1 MYYRLLLDFNTLE
14 NGLIALTSEQS
25 HYLKKV
31 VRLKSHDH
39 FIALN
44 GQGQA
49 WLAEIIDNSAYLLEA
64 INETT
69 ELPVQVN
76 LMVAIPKNGFDDIVR
91 AATELGVY
99 RIIPLLTERVLVNP
113 SPQKI
118 DRWRKI
124 AREAV
129 EQSERQIIPIIEE
142 PQPFLAILNRGANPG
157 TTCYIGVTRRTVD
170 PLLSQLQ
177 TSTEITIAIGPEGGW
192 TEAEIEQAIA
202 ADFLPVSLGKR
213 ILRTITAP
221 LVALAIINAYLG
233 SAE

>member
-1 MYYRLLLDFNTLE
+1 
-14 NGLIALTSEQS
+14 
-25 HYLKKV
+25 
-31 VRLKSHDH
+31 
-39 FIALN
+39 
-44 GQGQA
+44 
-49 WLAEIIDNSAYLLEA
+49 
-64 INETT
+64 
-69 ELPVQVN
+69 
-76 LMVAIPKNGFDDIVR
+76 MVAIPKNGFDDIVR

-99 RIIPLLTERVLVNP
+99 RIIPLLTERSLVNP

-124 AREAV
+124 VREAV

-142 PQPFLAILNRGANPG
+142 PQPFLAILNRGVSPG
-157 TTCYIGVTRRTVD
+157 TTCYIGVTRRTVAS
-170 PLLSQLQ
+170 LLSQLQ

-221 LVALAIINAYLG
+221 LVALAIINAYLD
-233 SAE
+233 S

>member
-1 MYYRLLLDFNTLE
+1 LYYRLLLDFNTLE

-99 RIIPLLTERVLVNP
+99 RIIPLLTERSLVNP

-221 LVALAIINAYLG
+221 LVALAIINAYLD
-233 SAE
+233 S

>member
-1 MYYRLLLDFNTLE
+1 
-14 NGLIALTSEQS
+14 
-25 HYLKKV
+25 
-31 VRLKSHDH
+31 
-39 FIALN
+39 
-44 GQGQA
+44 
-49 WLAEIIDNSAYLLEA
+49 
-64 INETT
+64 
-69 ELPVQVN
+69 
-76 LMVAIPKNGFDDIVR
+76 MVAIPKNGFDDIVR

-99 RIIPLLTERVLVNP
+99 RIIPLLTERGLVNP

-142 PQPFLAILNRGANPG
+142 PQPFLAILKRGANPG

-170 PLLSQLQ
+170 RLLSQLQ

-192 TEAEIEQAIA
+192 TETEIEQAIA

-221 LVALAIINAYLG
+221 LVALAIINAYLD
-233 SAE
+233 S

>member
-1 MYYRLLLDFNTLE
+1 LYYRLLLDFNTLE

-49 WLAEIIDNSAYLLEA
+49 WLAEIIDNSAHLLEA

-99 RIIPLLTERVLVNP
+99 RIIPLLTERGLVNP

-221 LVALAIINAYLG
+221 LVALAIINAYLD
-233 SAE
+233 S

>member
-14 NGLIALTSEQS
+14 NGLIVLTPEQS

-49 WLAEIIDNSAYLLEA
+49 WLAEIIDNSAHLLEA
-64 INETT
+64 INETS

-99 RIIPLLTERVLVNP
+99 RIIPLLTERGLVNP

-142 PQPFLAILNRGANPG
+142 PQPFLAILKRGANPG

-170 PLLSQLQ
+170 RLLSQLQ

-192 TEAEIEQAIA
+192 TETEIEQAIA

-221 LVALAIINAYLG
+221 LVALAIINAYLD
-233 SAE
+233 S

>member
-99 RIIPLLTERVLVNP
+99 RIIPLLTERSLVNP

-142 PQPFLAILNRGANPG
+142 PQPFLAILNQGANPG

-221 LVALAIINAYLG
+221 LVALAIINAYLD
-233 SAE
+233 S

>member
-1 MYYRLLLDFNTLE
+1 LYYRLLLDFNTLE

-31 VRLKSHDH
+31 VRLKSHDR

-49 WLAEIIDNSAYLLEA
+49 CLAEIIDNSAHLLEA
-64 INETT
+64 INETN

-99 RIIPLLTERVLVNP
+99 RIIPLLTERSLVNP

-124 AREAV
+124 VREAV

-142 PQPFLAILNRGANPG
+142 PQPFLAILNRGVSPQ
-157 TTCYIGVTRRTVD
+157 TTCYIGVTRRTVAS
-170 PLLSQLQ
+170 LLSQLQ

-221 LVALAIINAYLG
+221 LVALAIINAYLD
-233 SAE
+233 S

>member
-14 NGLIALTSEQS
+14 NGLIALTPEQS

-31 VRLKSHDH
+31 VRLKSHDR

-49 WLAEIIDNSAYLLEA
+49 WLAEIIDNSAHLLEA
-64 INETT
+64 INETS

-99 RIIPLLTERVLVNP
+99 RIIPLLTERGLVNP

-142 PQPFLAILNRGANPG
+142 PQPFLAILNRGAKNG
-157 TTCYIGVTRRTVD
+157 CGSSIIGIIC
-170 PLLSQLQ
+170 LSDC
-177 TSTEITIAIGPEGGW
+177 STASRAIFRQRS
-192 TEAEIEQAIA
+192 I
-202 ADFLPVSLGKR
+202 F
-213 ILRTITAP
+213 
-221 LVALAIINAYLG
+221 
-233 SAE
+233 

>member
-49 WLAEIIDNSAYLLEA
+49 WLAEIIDNSAHLLEA

-99 RIIPLLTERVLVNP
+99 RIIPLLTERGLVNP

-177 TSTEITIAIGPEGGW
+177 TSTEITMAIGPEGGW

-221 LVALAIINAYLG
+221 LVALAIINAYLD
-233 SAE
+233 S

>member
-1 MYYRLLLDFNTLE
+1 LYYRLLLDFNTLE
-14 NGLIALTSEQS
+14 NGLIVLTPEQS

-31 VRLKSHDH
+31 VRLKSHDR

-49 WLAEIIDNSAYLLEA
+49 WLAEIIDNSAS
-64 INETT
+64 
-69 ELPVQVN
+69 VQVN

-99 RIIPLLTERVLVNP
+99 RIIPLLTERSLVNP

-221 LVALAIINAYLG
+221 LVALAIINAYLD
-233 SAE
+233 S

>member
-1 MYYRLLLDFNTLE
+1 LYYRLILDFTTLE
-14 NGLIALTSEQS
+14 NGLITLTSDQI

-31 VRLKSHDH
+31 IRLKPHDR

-44 GQGQA
+44 GQGNA
-49 WLAEIIDNSAYLLEA
+49 WLAEIIDNSAHILEP
-64 INETT
+64 INEAT
-69 ELPVQVN
+69 ELPVKVN

-99 RIIPLLTERVLVNP
+99 RIIPLLTERSLVYP
-113 SPQKI
+113 SGQKI

-124 AREAV
+124 ASEAV

-142 PQPFLAILNRGANPG
+142 PQPFLEILNPVSSSQ
-157 TTCYIGVTRRTVD
+157 TTCYIGVTRRTAA

-192 TEAEIEQAIA
+192 TEAEVEQAIA
-202 ADFLPVSLGKR
+202 AHFLPVSLGKR

-221 LVALAIINAYLG
+221 LVALAIINAYLE
-233 SAE
+233 S

>member
-31 VRLKSHDH
+31 VRLKSHDR

-49 WLAEIIDNSAYLLEA
+49 WLAEIIDNSAHLLEA
-64 INETT
+64 INETS

-99 RIIPLLTERVLVNP
+99 RIIPLLTERSLVNP

-124 AREAV
+124 VREAV

-142 PQPFLAILNRGANPG
+142 PQPFLAILNRGVSPG
-157 TTCYIGVTRRTVD
+157 TTCYIGVTRRTVAS
-170 PLLSQLQ
+170 LLSQLQ

-202 ADFLPVSLGKR
+202 ADFMPVSLGKR

-221 LVALAIINAYLG
+221 LVALAIINAYLD
-233 SAE
+233 S

>member
-1 MYYRLLLDFNTLE
+1 LYYRLLLDFNTLE

-31 VRLKSHDH
+31 VRLKSHDR

-49 WLAEIIDNSAYLLEA
+49 WLAEIIDNSAHLLEA
-64 INETT
+64 INETS

-99 RIIPLLTERVLVNP
+99 RIIPLLTERGLVNP

-142 PQPFLAILNRGANPG
+142 PQSFLAILNRGANPQ
-157 TTCYIGVTRRTVD
+157 TTCYIGVTRRTVA

-177 TSTEITIAIGPEGGW
+177 TSTEITMAIGPEGGW
-192 TEAEIEQAIA
+192 TEAEIEQALA
-202 ADFLPVSLGKR
+202 ADFVPVSLGKR

-221 LVALAIINAYLG
+221 LVALAIINAYLD
-233 SAE
+233 S

>member
-1 MYYRLLLDFNTLE
+1 LYYRLLLDFNTLE
-14 NGLIALTSEQS
+14 NGLIVLTPEQS

-31 VRLKSHDH
+31 VRLKSHDR

-49 WLAEIIDNSAYLLEA
+49 WLAEIIDNSAHLLEA
-64 INETT
+64 INETS

-99 RIIPLLTERVLVNP
+99 RIIPLLTERGLVNP

-170 PLLSQLQ
+170 RLLSQLQ

-221 LVALAIINAYLG
+221 LVALAIINAYLD
-233 SAE
+233 S

>member
-1 MYYRLLLDFNTLE
+1 LYYRLLLDFNTLE

-99 RIIPLLTERVLVNP
+99 RIIPLLTERSLVNP

-142 PQPFLAILNRGANPG
+142 PQPFLAILNQGANPG

-221 LVALAIINAYLG
+221 LVALAIINAYLD
-233 SAE
+233 S

>member
-14 NGLIALTSEQS
+14 NGLIVLTPEQS

-31 VRLKSHDH
+31 VRLKSHDR

-49 WLAEIIDNSAYLLEA
+49 WLAEIIDNSAS
-64 INETT
+64 
-69 ELPVQVN
+69 VQVN

-99 RIIPLLTERVLVNP
+99 RIIPLLTERSLVNP

-221 LVALAIINAYLG
+221 LVALAIINAYLD
-233 SAE
+233 S

>member
-49 WLAEIIDNSAYLLEA
+49 WLAEIIDNSAHLLEA
-64 INETT
+64 INETS

-99 RIIPLLTERVLVNP
+99 RIIPLLTERGLVNP

-142 PQPFLAILNRGANPG
+142 PQPFLAILNQGANPG

-221 LVALAIINAYLG
+221 LVALAIINAYLD
-233 SAE
+233 S

>member
-99 RIIPLLTERVLVNP
+99 RIIPLLTERSLVNP

-221 LVALAIINAYLG
+221 LVALAIINAYLD
-233 SAE
+233 S

>member
-14 NGLIALTSEQS
+14 NGLIVLTPEQS

-31 VRLKSHDH
+31 VRLKSHDR

-49 WLAEIIDNSAYLLEA
+49 WLAEIIDNSAHLLEA
-64 INETT
+64 INETS

-99 RIIPLLTERVLVNP
+99 RIIPLLTERGLVNP

-221 LVALAIINAYLG
+221 LVALAIINAYLD
-233 SAE
+233 S

>member
-1 MYYRLLLDFNTLE
+1 LYYRLLLDFNTLE

-49 WLAEIIDNSAYLLEA
+49 WLAEIIDNSAHLLEA

-99 RIIPLLTERVLVNP
+99 RKWL
-113 SPQKI
+113 
-118 DRWRKI
+118 
-124 AREAV
+124 
-129 EQSERQIIPIIEE
+129 
-142 PQPFLAILNRGANPG
+142 
-157 TTCYIGVTRRTVD
+157 
-170 PLLSQLQ
+170 
-177 TSTEITIAIGPEGGW
+177 
-192 TEAEIEQAIA
+192 
-202 ADFLPVSLGKR
+202 
-213 ILRTITAP
+213 
-221 LVALAIINAYLG
+221 
-233 SAE
+233 

>member
-31 VRLKSHDH
+31 VRLKSHDR

-49 WLAEIIDNSAYLLEA
+49 WLAEIIDNSAHLLEA

-99 RIIPLLTERVLVNP
+99 RIIPLLTERGLVNP

-142 PQPFLAILNRGANPG
+142 PQSFLAILSRGANPQ
-157 TTCYIGVTRRTVD
+157 TTCYIGVTRRTVA

-177 TSTEITIAIGPEGGW
+177 TSTEITMAIGPEGGW
-192 TEAEIEQAIA
+192 TETEIEQALA
-202 ADFLPVSLGKR
+202 ANFLPVSLGKR

-221 LVALAIINAYLG
+221 LVALAIINAYLD
-233 SAE
+233 S

>member
-31 VRLKSHDH
+31 VRLKSHDR

-49 WLAEIIDNSAYLLEA
+49 WLAEIIDNSAHLLEA
-64 INETT
+64 INETS

-99 RIIPLLTERVLVNP
+99 RIIPLLTERSLVNP

-124 AREAV
+124 VREAV

-142 PQPFLAILNRGANPG
+142 PQPFLAILNRGVSPG
-157 TTCYIGVTRRTVD
+157 TTCYIGVTRRTVAS
-170 PLLSQLQ
+170 LLSQLQ

-221 LVALAIINAYLG
+221 LVALAIINAYLD
-233 SAE
+233 S

>member
-49 WLAEIIDNSAYLLEA
+49 WLAEIIDNSAHLLEA
-64 INETT
+64 INETS

-99 RIIPLLTERVLVNP
+99 RIIPLLTERGLVNP

-142 PQPFLAILNRGANPG
+142 PQPFLAVLSRGANPQ
-157 TTCYIGVTRRTVD
+157 TTCYIGVTRRTVA

-177 TSTEITIAIGPEGGW
+177 TSTEITMAIGPEGGW
-192 TEAEIEQAIA
+192 TEAEIEQALA
-202 ADFLPVSLGKR
+202 ADFVPVSLGKR

-221 LVALAIINAYLG
+221 LVALAIINAYLD
-233 SAE
+233 S

>member
-1 MYYRLLLDFNTLE
+1 LYYRLLLDFNTLE
-14 NGLIALTSEQS
+14 NRLIALTPEQS

-31 VRLKSHDH
+31 VRLKSHDR

-99 RIIPLLTERVLVNP
+99 RIIPLLTERSLVNP

-142 PQPFLAILNRGANPG
+142 PQPFLAILNQGANPG

-221 LVALAIINAYLG
+221 LVALAIINAYLD
-233 SAE
+233 S

>member
-1 MYYRLLLDFNTLE
+1 LYYRLLLDFNTLE

-49 WLAEIIDNSAYLLEA
+49 WLAEIIDNSAHLLEA

-99 RIIPLLTERVLVNP
+99 RIIPLLTERGLVNP

-192 TEAEIEQAIA
+192 TEAEIEQALA

-221 LVALAIINAYLG
+221 LVALAIINAYLD
-233 SAE
+233 S

>member
-14 NGLIALTSEQS
+14 NGLIVLTPEQS

-49 WLAEIIDNSAYLLEA
+49 WLAEIIDNSAHLLEA
-64 INETT
+64 INETS

-99 RIIPLLTERVLVNP
+99 RIIPLLTERGLVNP

-142 PQPFLAILNRGANPG
+142 PQPFLAILKRGVSPG

-170 PLLSQLQ
+170 RLLSQLQ

-192 TEAEIEQAIA
+192 TETEIEQAIA

-221 LVALAIINAYLG
+221 LVALAIINAYLD
-233 SAE
+233 S

>member
-99 RIIPLLTERVLVNP
+99 RIIPLLTERGLVNP

-221 LVALAIINAYLG
+221 LVALAIINAYLD
-233 SAE
+233 S

>member
-14 NGLIALTSEQS
+14 NGLIALTPEQS

-31 VRLKSHDH
+31 VRLKSHDR

-64 INETT
+64 INETS

-99 RIIPLLTERVLVNP
+99 RIIPLLTERSLVNP

-157 TTCYIGVTRRTVD
+157 TTCYIGVTRRTVA

-177 TSTEITIAIGPEGGW
+177 TSTEITMAIGPEGGW
-192 TEAEIEQAIA
+192 TETEIEQALA
-202 ADFLPVSLGKR
+202 ANFLPVSLGKR

-221 LVALAIINAYLG
+221 LVALAIINAYLD
-233 SAE
+233 S

>member
-14 NGLIALTSEQS
+14 NGLIVLTPEQS

-31 VRLKSHDH
+31 VRLKSHDR

-49 WLAEIIDNSAYLLEA
+49 WLAEIIDNSAHLLEA

-99 RIIPLLTERVLVNP
+99 RIIPLLTERGLVNP

-142 PQPFLAILNRGANPG
+142 PQSFLAILSRGANPQ
-157 TTCYIGVTRRTVD
+157 TTCYIGVTRRTVA

-177 TSTEITIAIGPEGGW
+177 TSTEITMAIGPEGGW
-192 TEAEIEQAIA
+192 TETEIEQALA
-202 ADFLPVSLGKR
+202 ANFLPVSLGKR

-221 LVALAIINAYLG
+221 LVALAIINAYLD
-233 SAE
+233 S

>member
-1 MYYRLLLDFNTLE
+1 LYYRLLLDFNTLE
-14 NGLIALTSEQS
+14 NGLIALTPEQS

-49 WLAEIIDNSAYLLEA
+49 WLAEIIDNSAHLLEA

-99 RIIPLLTERVLVNP
+99 RIIPLLTERGLVNP

-142 PQPFLAILNRGANPG
+142 PQPFLAILKRGANPQ
-157 TTCYIGVTRRTVD
+157 TTCYIGVTRRTVA

-177 TSTEITIAIGPEGGW
+177 TSTEITMAIGPEGGW
-192 TEAEIEQAIA
+192 TETEIEQAIA
-202 ADFLPVSLGKR
+202 ADFVPVSLGKR

-221 LVALAIINAYLG
+221 LVALAIINAYLD
-233 SAE
+233 S

>member
-31 VRLKSHDH
+31 VRLKSHDR

-221 LVALAIINAYLG
+221 LVALAIINAYLD
-233 SAE
+233 S